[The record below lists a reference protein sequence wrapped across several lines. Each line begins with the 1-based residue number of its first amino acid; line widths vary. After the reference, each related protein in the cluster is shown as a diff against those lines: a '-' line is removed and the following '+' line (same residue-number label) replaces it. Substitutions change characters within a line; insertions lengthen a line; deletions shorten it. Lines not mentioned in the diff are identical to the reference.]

1 MSMFR
6 YTIPVGNLVDGSDRG
21 DQLYGRDAVDD
32 RILGFRGGD
41 LLVGGSGRDCL
52 FGAAGKDVLLGGAGA
67 DVLFGGRGKDRL
79 VGGAGRDLYVFEFQ
93 NEGGDSIDF
102 VKADGDK
109 VAISAA
115 AFGVTSKRGFAYSDR
130 TGKLTYKGK
139 LVAQMNP
146 GCGFNVKQDLQIVSD
161 WQFDY
166 SALYALIIQSNL
178 LIGAGSAALA
188 ASFDTTVNIFPNSV
202 TQWQPLY
209 F

>member
-1 MSMFR
+1 MSLFR

-21 DQLYGRDAVDD
+21 DWLYGRDAVDD

-41 LLVGGSGRDCL
+41 LMVGGSGNDCL
-52 FGAAGKDVLLGGAGA
+52 FGGVGRDFLRGGMGD
-67 DVLFGGRGKDRL
+67 DVLFGGRGRDGL
-79 VGGAGRDLYVFEFQ
+79 VGSAGRDVYAFEAQ
-93 NEGGDSIDF
+93 GEGGDSIDF

-109 VAISAA
+109 VAISVAD
-115 AFGVTSKRGFAYSDR
+115 FGTTSKRGFAYSDR
-130 TGKLTYKGK
+130 TGKLTYKRK
-139 LVAQMNP
+139 LVAQMSP
-146 GCGFNVKQDLQIVSD
+146 GCGFNIRQDLQIVNN

-166 SALYALIIQSNL
+166 TALYALLIQSNL
-178 LIGAGSAALA
+178 LIGASQAALA